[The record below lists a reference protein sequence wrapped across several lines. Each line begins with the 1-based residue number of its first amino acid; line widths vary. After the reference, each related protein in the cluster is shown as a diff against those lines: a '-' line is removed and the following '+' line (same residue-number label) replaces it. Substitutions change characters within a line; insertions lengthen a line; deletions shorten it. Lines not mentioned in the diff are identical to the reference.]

1 MPAAYSTKAPWRN
14 VSVPDTLSGGAVFN
28 SCRGH
33 YFKEHKAGT
42 VFNTILMEKE
52 KRRKT
57 GMYLFLLASTLAAI
71 LAYTTGFW
79 LIAGGVLAAGLL
91 IWGIIL
97 GSASSQE

>member
-1 MPAAYSTKAPWRN
+1 
-14 VSVPDTLSGGAVFN
+14 
-28 SCRGH
+28 
-33 YFKEHKAGT
+33 
-42 VFNTILMEKE
+42 MEKE